1 MDGLKSGVFV
11 AEEKYKRVLQAG
23 EVLFKEG
30 DPGDCAFVIESGQL
44 EVSRVDDGVNQVLAL
59 LGPGEMIGEMSLL
72 DKLPR
77 SASATAR
84 QVTRLRAITG
94 EHLKDKLA
102 DSDPLLRLLLKM
114 VLKRYRSATNSTG
127 SAEDLGAGDRESVVK
142 RLQLEQELEQALE
155 RKEFVLYFQ
164 PIVDMSNFQVAGF
177 EALIRWISP
186 TRGFV
191 SPAQFM
197 PAVEGSQLIYG
208 VGRWVLEEGCAAIK
222 RLNAIQRPFDAP
234 PLFMGLNLSGKQLE
248 SDTMMGELRNAIKMA
263 DIKPSDLKLE
273 ITESLLMT
281 NLDHAVGILN
291 ECREIGAQIAIDDF
305 GTGYSSLSY
314 LNKFPIDTLK
324 VDRSFITPML
334 TDAGSDKILKAVG
347 GLAHALG
354 MNIVAEGVEDI
365 EHAYA
370 LSAMNFEYVQGYV
383 FSKPVAE
390 EQAGKLV
397 SGDWPW
403 SFERRGRQRRN

>member
-1 MDGLKSGVFV
+1 M
-11 AEEKYKRVLQAG
+11 AEEKYKRVLQVG
-23 EVLFKEG
+23 EVLIKEG

-44 EVSRVDDGVNQVLAL
+44 EVSRNNDGENQILAL
-59 LGPGEMIGEMSLL
+59 LGPGDMIGEMSLL

-94 EHLKDKLA
+94 EHLKDKL
-102 DSDPLLRLLLKM
+102 DGSDPLLRLLLKM
-114 VLKRYRSATNSTG
+114 VLKRYRAATNSAG
-127 SAEDLGAGDRESVVK
+127 MAEDLGAADRESVVK

-164 PIVDMSNFQVAGF
+164 PIVDLVNFRVAGF

-222 RLNAIQRPFDAP
+222 RLNAIKRPFDVP
-234 PLFMGLNLSGKQLE
+234 PMFMGLNLSGKQLE

-263 DIKPSDLKLE
+263 GIQPSELKLE

-291 ECREIGAQIAIDDF
+291 ECREIGAKIAIDDF

-370 LSAMNFEYVQGYV
+370 LAEMNFEYVQGYA

-390 EQAGKLV
+390 EQAAKLV
-397 SGDWPW
+397 ANDWPW
-403 SFERRGRQRRN
+403 SFERRGRSRRR